1 MKDYIQ
7 RIQKL
12 HTKDSKTTYKG
23 LIQRLH
29 TKGSKTTYK
38 GLIQRLHT
46 KDSKTTYKGSIQR
59 LHTKDSKT
67 TYKGLKDYIQRIDSK
82 TTYRGFKD
90 NIRSIQRLHTKV
102 PVCSKEAS
110 EGRLLAGSMRTTG
123 LKISACLLLIVL
135 KALCLC
141 FLTQTSAAFDA
152 GTSEETSVSST
163 PNSTTIHVG
172 TNEETSVS
180 STPNSTAIHAGTSE
194 ETSVSYTPN
203 STAIH
208 VGTSEETSVSYTP
221 NSTAI
226 HVGTSGET
234 SVSYT
239 PNFGSSQDGHGTTLA
254 GRQNNGANNSP
265 NIVDVID
272 LCPYSIPPAFIRIKN
287 HFVRTVDNKICRG
300 NPMELIQG
308 NTGFKSVNTIVTT
321 KMTAKVKRYFR
332 LSSITKRKRKEK
344 KEREKKKKALMP
356 YYK

>member
-1 MKDYIQ
+1 
-7 RIQKL
+7 
-12 HTKDSKTTYKG
+12 
-23 LIQRLH
+23 
-29 TKGSKTTYK
+29 
-38 GLIQRLHT
+38 
-46 KDSKTTYKGSIQR
+46 
-59 LHTKDSKT
+59 
-67 TYKGLKDYIQRIDSK
+67 
-82 TTYRGFKD
+82 
-90 NIRSIQRLHTKV
+90 
-102 PVCSKEAS
+102 
-110 EGRLLAGSMRTTG
+110 MRMTG

-163 PNSTTIHVG
+163 PNST
-172 TNEETSVS
+172 
-180 STPNSTAIHAGTSE
+180 AIHAGTSE

-208 VGTSEETSVSYTP
+208 VGSSEETSVSSTPNSTAIHVGSSEETSVSSTP

-226 HVGTSGET
+226 HVGTSEET

-239 PNFGSSQDGHGTTLA
+239 RNSGSSQDGHGTTLA
-254 GRQNNGANNSP
+254 GSQNNGADTST

-272 LCPYSIPPAFIRIKN
+272 LCTYSIPPAFIRIKN
-287 HFVRTVDNKICRG
+287 DFVQTVDDKICRG

-332 LSSITKRKRKEK
+332 LSSITKEKEGEK
-344 KEREKKKKALMP
+344 KPLCRTTSSD
-356 YYK
+356 Y